1 MRMFAK
7 KMIAVL
13 LCLSMGMVLFAEPKS
28 TGLTDSDVKNWA
40 KNLNS
45 IAGEL
50 SKMDVWDG
58 ETINASAKQK
68 NDVVKVLQKYG
79 ISGANCIDKFGM
91 ISKSAVVVIAE
102 SEIDAQSAALLK
114 SMGMD
119 PFAELKKDVNSKDY
133 AVVKANSKAV
143 VKAWENLDI
152 SSFTAE
158 VEEEA
163 DASLDEYYAELSKQ
177 SGNMLQAIAQ
187 PSIDEYNKKSASIK
201 NAFENLC
208 KAKGNDGYLYKS
220 SDNSKNYKK
229 ASPDSSTVI
238 MFRIGDVLDND
249 YDDDKDAPV
258 GMEGTINLKKKT
270 VEVKAQW
277 KAASFDE
284 TAARDGYMKIDV
296 ENKEKKFTIKSIE
309 YYSFGLD
316 GKKQASEDGEEYII
330 TTKEG
335 AVFHF
340 WVENNNVKDIT
351 KKGTKIKGVDTGDW
365 YWWFKR

>member
-28 TGLTDSDVKNWA
+28 TGVTDSDVKNWA

-79 ISGANCIDKFGM
+79 ISGSNCIDKFGM

-119 PFAELKKDVNSKDY
+119 PFADLKKDINSKDY
-133 AVVKANSKAV
+133 AVVKANSTAV
-143 VKAWENLDI
+143 LNAWTNLDLSAI
-152 SSFTAE
+152 GEEMRDDAE
-158 VEEEA
+158 
-163 DASLDEYYAELSKQ
+163 ASMDEYYAELTN
-177 SGNMLQAIAQ
+177 GYEDMLQAIAQ
-187 PSIDEYNKKSASIK
+187 PTIDEYNKTGASIK
-201 NAFENLC
+201 DAFEKLC
-208 KAKGNDGYLYKS
+208 ASKGNDGYLYKS
-220 SDNSKNYKK
+220 SDNSKKYKK

-238 MFRIGDVLDND
+238 MFVIGDVLDDD
-249 YDDDKDAPV
+249 YDDVDDAPV
-258 GMEGTINLKKKT
+258 GMEGTINLKNKT

-277 KAASFDE
+277 KVASYDE
-284 TAARDGYMKIDV
+284 TAARNGYLKIDV
-296 ENKEKKFTIKSIE
+296 ESKEKKFTIKSIE
-309 YYSFGLD
+309 YFSFGLD
-316 GKKQASEDGEEYII
+316 GKKQANEDGEEYII

-340 WVENNNVKDIT
+340 WVENNNVKDIN
-351 KKGTKIKGVDTGDW
+351 KKETKIKGVDTDDW
-365 YWWFKR
+365 YWWFKH

>member
-1 MRMFAK
+1 MRMFTK

-28 TGLTDSDVKNWA
+28 TGVTDSDVKNWA

-79 ISGANCIDKFGM
+79 ISGSNCIEKFSM
-91 ISKSAVVVIAE
+91 ISKSASVVIAE
-102 SEIDAQSAALLK
+102 SEIDEQSAALLK
-114 SMGMD
+114 KMGMD
-119 PFAELKKDVNSKDY
+119 PFAELKKDINSKDY
-133 AVVKANSKAV
+133 AVVKSNSKAV
-143 VKAWENLDI
+143 VKAWENLDL

-177 SGNMLQAIAQ
+177 SGNMLQMIAQ
-187 PSIDEYNKKSASIK
+187 PSIDEYNSRSAKIK
-201 NAFENLC
+201 NAYEQLC
-208 KAKGNDGYLYKS
+208 KVKGNDGNIYKS
-220 SDNSKNYKK
+220 SGNAGKYKK
-229 ASPDSSTVI
+229 ASPDSSVNI
-238 MFRIGDVLDND
+238 LFRIGDVLDNE
-249 YDDDKDAPV
+249 YDNENDAPV

-270 VEVKAQW
+270 VEVNAQW
-277 KAASFDE
+277 KEASFDE
-284 TAARDGYMKIDV
+284 TAARNGYVKVDV
-296 ENKEKKFTIKSIE
+296 VSKKQKFTVKSIE
-309 YYSFGLD
+309 YYGFGLD
-316 GKKQASEDGEEYII
+316 GKKKADEEGEEYII

-335 AVFHF
+335 PVFHF
-340 WVENNNVKDIT
+340 WTETNNVKDVN
-351 KKGTKIKGVDTGDW
+351 KKETKIKGVDTGDW
-365 YWWFKR
+365 YWWLKR